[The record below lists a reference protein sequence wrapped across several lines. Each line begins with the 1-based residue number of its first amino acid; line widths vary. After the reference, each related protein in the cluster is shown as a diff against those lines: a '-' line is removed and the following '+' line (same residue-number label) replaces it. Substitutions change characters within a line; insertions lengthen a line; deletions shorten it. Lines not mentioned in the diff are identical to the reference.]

1 MIQFRHCTKMQDMKV
16 RGFDFEVHSIHLDE
30 DRRICVGVEI
40 SPIGWRRESTTSFP
54 SNPVLIKELDEW
66 MGVFGWHI
74 FYNPNKN
81 VFAYLCEPTVDE
93 LMSALASQYNEI
105 LLGLQRGSMSVDDLD
120 DEYMHEDA
128 DNIRR
133 AVIERYLSTDQTA
146 VGDREHLVVERIA
159 DDVIRRIVA
168 RIFPELDPDD
178 EETEDI
184 LKRRLKAIIHG
195 ALNS

>member
-16 RGFDFEVHSIHLDE
+16 SGFDFEAHSIHLDE
-30 DRRICVGVEI
+30 DRKICVGVEI
-40 SPIGWRRESTTSFP
+40 SPIGWRRESATSFP

-66 MGVFGWHI
+66 MGVFGWHL
-74 FYNPNKN
+74 FYDPNKN

-120 DEYMHEDA
+120 DEYMHEDG

-133 AVIERYLSTDQTA
+133 TVIERYLSTNQA
-146 VGDREHLVVERIA
+146 AIADREHLVAENVA
-159 DDVIRRIVA
+159 NDVIRRVLGK
-168 RIFPELDPDD
+168 IFYGLDPDE
-178 EETEDI
+178 EETPEI
-184 LKRRLKAIIHG
+184 LKLKLKAIIHG
-195 ALNS
+195 ALNP

>member
-1 MIQFRHCTKMQDMKV
+1 MQNMKV
-16 RGFDFEVHSIHLDE
+16 RGFDFEAHSIHLDE

-66 MGVFGWHI
+66 MGVFGWHF
-74 FYNPNKN
+74 FYDPDKN
-81 VFAYLCEPTVDE
+81 VLAYLCEPTADE

-105 LLGLQRGSMSVDDLD
+105 LLGLQRGTLTVKDLD
-120 DEYMHEDA
+120 NEYMHEDA

-133 AVIERYLSTDQTA
+133 AVIERCLSTDQA
-146 VGDREHLVVERIA
+146 ALGDRQPLVAEGIA
-159 DDVIRRIVA
+159 GDVIRRVVA

-178 EETEDI
+178 DETEDV

-195 ALNS
+195 ALNP